1 MGKIGQ
7 AVAQRARGFGMHIV
21 YTDEIERPDQ
31 QAQKLPFEALLRSS
45 DFISLHVPLTS
56 QTRYMI
62 NADTLKMMK
71 KTAYLINAARGPI
84 VEPNALYHALKDGQI
99 AGAGLDV
106 TDPEPLPA
114 DHPLYSLRNC
124 LIVPHIGSATL
135 NTRRKMAELACE
147 NLLAGLAGQPLPNCV
162 NPEVYRK

>member
-1 MGKIGQ
+1 
-7 AVAQRARGFGMHIV
+7 
-21 YTDEIERPDQ
+21 
-31 QAQKLPFEALLRSS
+31 
-45 DFISLHVPLTS
+45 
-56 QTRYMI
+56 MI
-62 NADTLKMMK
+62 NEKSLRLMK

-84 VEPNALYHALKDGQI
+84 VEPNDLYQALKGGQI

-135 NTRRKMAELACE
+135 NTRRSMAELASE
-147 NLLAGLAGQPLPNCV
+147 NLLAGWKDAVCRTACV
-162 NPEVYRK
+162 KLF